1 MTWIQDAALAFANVA
16 AACAGG
22 WIAVR
27 GLGRCY
33 LSRKARRLGRLH
45 LAVSARLHELKR
57 QHDRLQQRA
66 DILLIRLSRQQERT
80 DGLREISE
88 ASALAAQLFGAL
100 EDSPESRP
108 MPLDH
113 V

>member
-1 MTWIQDAALAFANVA
+1 MNALALSFAIVVA
-16 AACAGG
+16 AGVG
-22 WIAVR
+22 SWIAVR
-27 GLGRCY
+27 GLGHCY
-33 LSRKARRLGRLH
+33 LLRKVRKLGRLH
-45 LAVSARLHELKR
+45 LAVSARLYEAKR
-57 QHDRLQQRA
+57 QLAHQQQRT
-66 DILLIRLSRQQERT
+66 DILLLRLGKQQERT